1 MKTLNILFIT
11 LFFVLLPGTSSAQQ
25 TGSFN
30 ATVSFMGQSRTL
42 SCYVPTDYDSTKDYR
57 LLIGLHGL
65 GDNSSNY
72 RNALINSFGWQNMF
86 DSTIFIFPDG
96 GSDQNKDFYEPAGD
110 EQIIAECISF
120 AKQNYSLDTS
130 NIILQG
136 FSLGGRSALAYG
148 LKYPTTFKGLLLTTP
163 AMQGLLD
170 VQDNPGTGLGY
181 AYGNAS
187 QVPIYLTV
195 GSTDA
200 LYTSAIDA
208 LNDSLM
214 KNNAKLEFVSVT
226 GLGHSVPGSAFI
238 SPSIEFFEDPAQA
251 DYDVDIFDIQMVER
265 SCAPNVEAKIYVR
278 NLGNEP
284 ITDINIF
291 YTIAGVTTPMNW
303 SGTIGLYEHEV
314 IKIPVQSPPG
324 EQSLSVSIG
333 FLNGTEVDPN
343 LSNNQLAYEYEIAAS
358 GRALPIS
365 EGFEESEDGWLFEET
380 GSIFAWDKDNTV
392 QRDGISSIFTF
403 NTILIFNTLGAV
415 ESFSSPVMD
424 LSSASR
430 PMLTFDLA
438 FNYHR
443 YTPPYFLQTVDFADT
458 LEILIS
464 TDCGQ
469 SYQQLYRKGGA
480 DLATADN
487 PILNPLSVQQCFF
500 VPADSNDWRREII
513 DLSGY
518 KSSTEAIIKFNYIS
532 ALGGSIYIDNI
543 DISDEWATSVA
554 EADSYIDI
562 SVYPNPA
569 VNAVSV
575 DYPAKPG
582 DRVEVYHLSGAL
594 VVAQPVD
601 QAGKQEIDVS
611 SLESG
616 YYLVKVITSEG
627 EGIRKLVV
635 RN

>member
-1 MKTLNILFIT
+1 MKTLNFLFLII
-11 LFFVLLPGTSSAQQ
+11 FCVLLPWTASAQS

-30 ATVSFMGQSRTL
+30 ATVNFMGQNRTL
-42 SCYVPTDYDSTKDYR
+42 SCFVPTDYDPTNSYR

-72 RNALINSFGWQNMF
+72 RNALINSYGWPNMF

-110 EQIIAECISF
+110 EQIIAECISY
-120 AKQNYSLDTS
+120 AKQNYNLDTS
-130 NIILQG
+130 DIILQG

-148 LKYPTTFKGLLLTTP
+148 LTHPTIFTGLLLTTP

-170 VQDNPGTGLGY
+170 VNDTPGTGLGY

-195 GSTDA
+195 GSTDEF
-200 LYTSAIDA
+200 YTSAIDA

-214 KNNAKLEFVSVT
+214 KNDAKLKFVSVN
-226 GLGHSVPGSAFI
+226 GLGHSVPSSAFI

-251 DYDVDIFDIQMVER
+251 DYDVDLFDIEMVDR
-265 SCAPNVEAKIYVR
+265 SCDPNVEAKIYVR

-284 ITDINIF
+284 ITDIGIF
-291 YTIAGVTTPMNW
+291 YTVGGVTTPMNW
-303 SGTIGLYEHEV
+303 SGTIGLYEHEA
-314 IKIPVQSPPG
+314 IKIPVQSPSG

-333 FLNGTEVDPN
+333 FINGTEIDPDP
-343 LSNNQLAYEYEIAAS
+343 SNNQLTNEYEISAS

-365 EGFEESEDGWLFEET
+365 EGFEVSEDGWLFEET
-380 GSIFAWDKDNTV
+380 GSIFAWDKDDIVKRN
-392 QRDGISSIFTF
+392 GLSSLFTF
-403 NTILIFNTLGAV
+403 NTILIFNTMGAV

-424 LSSASR
+424 LSAASK
-430 PMLTFDLA
+430 PTLTFDLA
-438 FNYHR
+438 FNYHQ
-443 YTPPYFLQTVDFADT
+443 YTPPYFVQTVDFADT

-480 DLATADN
+480 DLATVN
-487 PILNPLSVQQCFF
+487 SPILNPLSVQQCFF
-500 VPADSNDWRREII
+500 VPADSNDWRREHI

-518 KSSTEAIIKFNYIS
+518 KSSTEAIIQFNYIS
-532 ALGGSIYIDNI
+532 ALGGSINIDNI
-543 DISDEWATSVA
+543 DIADEWATSVA
-554 EADSYIDI
+554 EVESFVDI
-562 SVYPNPA
+562 RLYPNPA
-569 VNAVSV
+569 VNAVRVAS
-575 DYPAKPG
+575 PALRG
-582 DRVEVYHLSGAL
+582 DRVEVYHVSGAL
-594 VVAQPVD
+594 VLAQSVD
-601 QAGKQEIDVS
+601 QAGQQEIDVS